1 MSIQVILLDD
11 EALITDLLSNFLQQD
26 PAIEVKG
33 TYNFG
38 VAFLEAMQEAT
49 TLPDLFIID
58 YRIGDTDGLEL
69 LKRLRALD
77 IQTPVILLSSHY
89 NDSLISFIVKTG
101 FAAFLPKNMKPSIL
115 IEVIHEVHNKGFYL
129 LPAQFEHLREQ
140 MQVKNQ
146 PLTTDLK
153 IALTE
158 REVEVLHLIA
168 QQKTGKEIADQLF
181 ISLKTVEGHKNSL
194 FLKTGAK
201 NVVGLIVYA
210 VQNKLIS
217 LDEISMY

>member
-26 PAIEVKG
+26 PTIEVKG

-38 VAFLEAMQEAT
+38 TAFLEAMQEAT

>member
-69 LKRLRALD
+69 LKHLRALD

>member
-1 MSIQVILLDD
+1 MKIQVILLDD

-26 PAIEVKG
+26 PTIEVKG

-38 VAFLEAMQEAT
+38 TTFLEAMQEAAA
-49 TLPDLFIID
+49 LPDLFILD
-58 YRIGDTDGLEL
+58 YRIGDMDGLEL
-69 LKRLRALD
+69 LKRLRALG

-101 FAAFLPKNMKPSIL
+101 FAAFLPKNMKPTIL
-115 IEVIHEVHNKGFYL
+115 IEVIHEVYTKGFYL

-140 MQVKNQ
+140 MLIKNQ

-158 REVEVLHLIA
+158 REIEVLHLIA
-168 QQKTGKEIADQLF
+168 QQKTGKEIAERLF

-210 VQNKLIS
+210 VQHKLLS

>member
-38 VAFLEAMQEAT
+38 IAFLEAMQEAT

>member
-26 PAIEVKG
+26 PTIEVKG

-38 VAFLEAMQEAT
+38 TEFLEAMQEAT
-49 TLPDLFIID
+49 ALPDLFIID

-101 FAAFLPKNMKPSIL
+101 FAAFLPKNMKPSTL

-129 LPAQFEHLREQ
+129 LPAQFEHLRDQ
-140 MQVKNQ
+140 MLVKNQ

-158 REVEVLHLIA
+158 REIEVLHLIA

>member
-38 VAFLEAMQEAT
+38 TSFLEAMQEAT
-49 TLPDLFIID
+49 ALPDLFIID

-101 FAAFLPKNMKPSIL
+101 FAAFLPKNMKPSTL
-115 IEVIHEVHNKGFYL
+115 IEVIHEVHHKGFYL
-129 LPAQFEHLREQ
+129 LPPQFEHLRDQ
-140 MQVKNQ
+140 MLVKNQ

-158 REVEVLHLIA
+158 REIEVLHLIA

-217 LDEISMY
+217 LDEISIY

>member
-1 MSIQVILLDD
+1 MKIQVILLDD

-26 PAIEVKG
+26 PTIEVKG

-38 VAFLEAMQEAT
+38 TTFLEAMQEAT
-49 TLPDLFIID
+49 TLPDLFILD
-58 YRIGDTDGLEL
+58 YRIGDMDGLEL
-69 LKRLRALD
+69 LKRLRTLG

-89 NDSLISFIVKTG
+89 TDSLISFIVKTG
-101 FAAFLPKNMKPSIL
+101 FAAFLPKNIKSNIL
-115 IEVIHEVHNKGFYL
+115 IEVVHEVYNKGFYL
-129 LPAQFEHLREQ
+129 LPVQFEHLREQ
-140 MQVKNQ
+140 MLIKNQ

-158 REVEVLHLIA
+158 REIEVLHLIA
-168 QQKTGKEIADQLF
+168 QQKTGKEIAERLF

-210 VQNKLIS
+210 VQHKLLS

>member
-1 MSIQVILLDD
+1 MKIQVILLDD

-26 PAIEVKG
+26 PTIEVKG

-38 VAFLEAMQEAT
+38 TTFLEAMQEAT
-49 TLPDLFIID
+49 TLPDLFILD
-58 YRIGDTDGLEL
+58 YRIGDMDGLEL
-69 LKRLRALD
+69 LKRLRTLG

-101 FAAFLPKNMKPSIL
+101 FAAFLPKNIKSNIL
-115 IEVIHEVHNKGFYL
+115 IEVVHEVYNKGFYL

-140 MQVKNQ
+140 MLIKNQ

-158 REVEVLHLIA
+158 REIEVLHLIA
-168 QQKTGKEIADQLF
+168 QQKTGKEIAERLF

-194 FLKTGAK
+194 FLKTSAK

-210 VQNKLIS
+210 VQHKLLS